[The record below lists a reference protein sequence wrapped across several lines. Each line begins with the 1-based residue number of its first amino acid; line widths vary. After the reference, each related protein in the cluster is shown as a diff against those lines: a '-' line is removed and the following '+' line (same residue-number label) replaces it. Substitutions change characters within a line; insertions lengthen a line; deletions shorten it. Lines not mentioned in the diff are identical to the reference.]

1 MIPLLRNDGTLYQ
14 DDLKTTNELIEEANL
29 NEQYGQ
35 VVIPVVIDAR
45 ADTTFAKEFVAPFKM
60 VVTNVEAKCTV
71 ANTGG
76 TLTLR
81 RATTLISGAAT
92 CAVDATV
99 TATTVVTA
107 QHTIA
112 KGETLNVIAAGTDAT
127 LTRGILSIKGYR
139 VA

>member
-14 DDLKTTNELIEEANL
+14 EDLKLTNELISEANL

-35 VVIPVVIDAR
+35 VVIPVVVDAR
-45 ADTTFAKEFVAPFKM
+45 ADTTYAKEFVAPFKM
-60 VVTNVEAKCTV
+60 FITNVEAKCTV

-81 RATTLISGAAT
+81 RATTAMSGAAT
-92 CAVDATV
+92 CAVDAVV

-107 QHTIA
+107 EHIIQ

-127 LTRGILSIKGYR
+127 LTRGILLVKGYR